1 MFFLEVTDP
10 TFSYVAPLL
19 QALIGLAVAVIIAV
33 TPFVTHALVVYLRR
47 KTGIEVS
54 RADEEKVAL
63 AAGGIVMRME
73 QETRKQL
80 KLGNGAPEGAKVFEE
95 SVERMTKRL
104 KELGLYDQYKDRIED
119 IIEEAVGGMNGPLT
133 LGEKDEIRKSLPPPA
148 PDEEKPKPAIR
159 PLPKKIGEPK

>member
-10 TFSYVAPLL
+10 SFSYAAPIIVALV
-19 QALIGLAVAVIIAV
+19 GFLAAVITAV
-33 TPFVTHALVVYLRR
+33 TPFVAHALVVYLRR
-47 KTGIEVS
+47 KTDIEVS
-54 RADEEKVAL
+54 KADEEKVAL

-95 SVERMTKRL
+95 SVGMMTKRL
-104 KELGLYDQYKDRIED
+104 KELGLYDQYKERIED

-133 LGEKDEIRKSLPPPA
+133 PGEKDEIRKSLPPPA
-148 PDEEKPKPAIR
+148 PDEEKAKPAIQ
-159 PLPKKIGEPK
+159 PLPKKIGELK